1 MPHMV
6 SDPSSILVVGH
17 RYHVYF
23 VSQGES
29 RAGRQ
34 LEFAAH
40 GDTFTRERVILVE
53 KGLDHDLTRHILFHE
68 VGHAC
73 YFEHLRMGNRPI
85 ALNQDAYTTEED
97 AVRSITNEM
106 WQVIRY
112 NPGFLG
118 WLENCSIEDEVPC
131 LAFTHTPPL

>member
-6 SDPSSILVVGH
+6 RDPSSILVVGH

-34 LEFAAH
+34 LEFGAH

-53 KGLDHDLTRHILFHE
+53 KGLDHDLTPHILFHE
-68 VGHAC
+68 VGHAS
-73 YFEHLRMGNRPI
+73 YFEHLRMENRRV
-85 ALNQDAYTTEED
+85 ALNQA
-97 AVRSITNEM
+97 AS
-106 WQVIRY
+106 
-112 NPGFLG
+112 
-118 WLENCSIEDEVPC
+118 
-131 LAFTHTPPL
+131 TPNKQPLQS